1 VLAKARPG
9 AGLAVS
15 TPVLHIKWPTDT
27 PVLAGSESGGDGQEQ
42 ALEDRWLQRLH
53 RRGAPRRIRLARAG
67 HCFSDLCPRLIFCHA
82 LS

>member
-1 VLAKARPG
+1 MLAKARPG

-42 ALEDRWLQRLH
+42 ALEDR
-53 RRGAPRRIRLARAG
+53 
-67 HCFSDLCPRLIFCHA
+67 
-82 LS
+82 